1 MKQNDLSERIEALE
15 TRLAFQDDT
24 IDSLNQTVTQ
34 LNDDVQ
40 ILKAQLQFL
49 AEKNRSDGAPSSNPN
64 EVEIPPHY

>member
-1 MKQNDLSERIEALE
+1 MAQNDLSERIEALE

-40 ILKAQLQFL
+40 ILKAQLQYL
-49 AEKNRSDGAPSSNPN
+49 AEKNRSDGSPSSNPN

>member
-49 AEKNRSDGAPSSNPN
+49 AEKNRSDGAPSANPN